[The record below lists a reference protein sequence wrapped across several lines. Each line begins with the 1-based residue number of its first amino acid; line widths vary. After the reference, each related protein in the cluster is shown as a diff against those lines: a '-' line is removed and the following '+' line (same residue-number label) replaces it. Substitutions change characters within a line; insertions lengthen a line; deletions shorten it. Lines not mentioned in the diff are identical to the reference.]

1 MKVLSVALAALA
13 LLVGGLAMP
22 SSASAAPY
30 PHSVPT
36 TCRAVAKPSLVRAGT
51 RPAVAFKIK
60 VAGNAHPRS
69 RVFVKAVNVK
79 THQVKW
85 ITVRP
90 YPGHR
95 VIWLL
100 KRLPVG
106 SYKIKYRTS
115 FASLSVYKD
124 CRASYKIRVVS

>member
-13 LLVGGLAMP
+13 LLLSGLAMP
-22 SSASAAPY
+22 SPASAAPY

-36 TCRAVAKPSLVRAGT
+36 TCRAVAKPSIVRVGA

-60 VAGNAHPRS
+60 VAGNAHPRT
-69 RVFVKAVNVK
+69 RVLVKAVNVK

-85 ITVRP
+85 VTTRP

-106 SYKIKYRTS
+106 TYKIKYRTS
-115 FASLSVYKD
+115 FAAMSVYKN
-124 CRASYKIRVVS
+124 CRASYKTRVVS